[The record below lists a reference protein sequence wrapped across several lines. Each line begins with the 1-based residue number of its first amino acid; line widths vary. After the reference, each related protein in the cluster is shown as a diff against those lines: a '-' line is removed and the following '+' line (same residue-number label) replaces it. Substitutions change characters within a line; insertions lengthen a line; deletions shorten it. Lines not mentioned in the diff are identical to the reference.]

1 MQRIRIL
8 YHESQGA
15 NDPDIHIGYD
25 MHRVSE
31 PDRKETEYAEGVK
44 SATVNYR
51 DKGDQQK
58 SKKVLGQKTLSRC
71 LSAMLLASA
80 LLLSL
85 CAWSKENSSGKTD
98 GTQEMQ
104 SVETGENLIIP
115 ISRITETAKFYPVTV
130 NGTQMEVIAVRDS
143 NGKIRT
149 AFNTCR
155 ICYDSGRGYYKQE
168 GKALVCQNCGNRFTT
183 DQIGGESGGCIPYPI
198 PASNKTVTDDS
209 ILIPYDFLES
219 SRIIFSNW
227 KSSW

>member
-1 MQRIRIL
+1 M
-8 YHESQGA
+8 
-15 NDPDIHIGYD
+15 
-25 MHRVSE
+25 
-31 PDRKETEYAEGVK
+31 
-44 SATVNYR
+44 
-51 DKGDQQK
+51 

-85 CAWSKENSSGKTD
+85 CACSEENSSGKTD

-115 ISRITETAKFYPVTV
+115 ISEITETAKFYPVTV

-168 GKALVCQNCGNRFTT
+168 GKALVCQNCGNRFTA
-183 DQIGGESGGCIPYPI
+183 DQIGGK
-198 PASNKTVTDDS
+198 AVAA
-209 ILIPYDFLES
+209 F
-219 SRIIFSNW
+219 RIRYQLRIRPLQTTAF
-227 KSSW
+227 

>member
-1 MQRIRIL
+1 M
-8 YHESQGA
+8 
-15 NDPDIHIGYD
+15 
-25 MHRVSE
+25 
-31 PDRKETEYAEGVK
+31 
-44 SATVNYR
+44 
-51 DKGDQQK
+51 
-58 SKKVLGQKTLSRC
+58 SKKVLCQKTLSRC
-71 LSAMLLASA
+71 LSAMLLASV

-85 CAWSKENSSGKTD
+85 CACSEENSSGKTD

-115 ISRITETAKFYPVTV
+115 ISEITETAKFYPVTV